1 MIFTPVSS
9 YGFKNIQIDINGLVI
24 YTPSQTFISGT
35 TWQDIAPESSQYDAT
50 LYNGPVFNNSTT
62 PYFFQFDGVND
73 YADYIDSENL
83 GDSVSYTFGGWVN
96 MEQSAGERVFYQRGQ
111 DGFGNGFSIAV
122 TKDGSNLVNIYIIAN
137 SILYQVTSTT
147 VITSNTWFHI
157 YGSFQYGTPSELK
170 LYINGVSEASIS
182 VPNNAALRSSTYG
195 WNLCLANGFVS
206 HQVKVSTFELYNVVL
221 TDAQIKGNYNATKS
235 FYGY

>member
-9 YGFKNIQIDINGLVI
+9 YGFSNIQIDINGLVI
-24 YTPSQTFISGT
+24 YTPSQTFITGT
-35 TWQDIAPESSQYDAT
+35 TWYDIAPESSQYNGT

-62 PYFFQFDGVND
+62 PYYFQFDGVND
-73 YADYIDSENL
+73 YADYINSQNL
-83 GDSVSYTFGGWVN
+83 GNSQSYTFGGWVN
-96 MEQSAGERVFYQRGQ
+96 MVQSSGERVFYQRGQ

-137 SILYQVTSTT
+137 NILYYITSTT
-147 VITSNTWFHI
+147 VIASNTWYYI
-157 YGSFQYGTPSELK
+157 YGSFQYGTPSALK
-170 LYINGVSEASIS
+170 LYINGALETSTS
-182 VPNNAALRSSTYG
+182 VPNNSALRSSTYG

-221 TDAQIKGNYNATKS
+221 TDAQVKANYNATKS